1 MGKFEPICREILSLC
16 NQPSSTGV
24 IPSEMTTGTPD
35 TEIIQSV
42 LRGNHQAYAEIVRRY
57 QNFVFSI
64 TLRYTDNRED
74 AEEISQDV
82 FVKAYRSLAD
92 FRAASKFSTWLYT
105 IVTTSCITFLR
116 KKKLDT
122 RSLDNEQ
129 VFELADSQDSE
140 FRANQVEQ
148 KSRIAMVNEAIKLL
162 SPHDAKMITLFYKG
176 EQTLEEISQIMGIE
190 PNAAKVRLHRA
201 RQRLREKMEK
211 HFMQE
216 VKDLNY

>member
-1 MGKFEPICREILSLC
+1 
-16 NQPSSTGV
+16 
-24 IPSEMTTGTPD
+24 MTTGTPD
-35 TEIIQSV
+35 SEIIQRV
-42 LRGNHQAYAEIVRRY
+42 LQGDHQSYAEIVRRY

-82 FVKAYRSLAD
+82 FVKAYRSLSD
-92 FRAASKFSTWLYT
+92 FRGASKFSTWLYT

-122 RSLDNEQ
+122 HSLDNER
-129 VFELADSQDSE
+129 VFELADSQDSG

-148 KSRIAMVNEAIKLL
+148 KSRVAMVNEAIKLL
-162 SPHDAKMITLFYKG
+162 NPDDAKMITLFYKG
-176 EQTLEEISQIMGIE
+176 EQTLEEIGQIMGIE

-201 RQRLREKMEK
+201 RQRLKEKMEK
-211 HFMQE
+211 YFMQE
-216 VKDLNY
+216 VKDLDY